1 MAGCYGGSS
10 QGLIDSSLHIFS
22 TGIICGLLTSQYL
35 AVNDDLEATQSNSVL
50 TGFHGEVFCDVVS
63 IFITVLRAAGFKTS
77 GMKTATIIEEGF
89 QYTRPLIV

>member
-10 QGLIDSSLHIFS
+10 QGLIDSSLHIIS

-50 TGFHGEVFCDVVS
+50 TGFHEEVFCDVVS
-63 IFITVLRAAGFKTS
+63 VFMVLRAAGFKTR
-77 GMKTATIIEEGF
+77 GIKTATIIEEGF